1 MEFFSSGSTVEDLLS
16 STISSVGRTA
26 PIQLGFAALSV
37 IITSFGITGPIFNLL
52 QANNFLTKIFR
63 LHCLNRV
70 LKGGGPGT
78 QVPYRIY
85 VNLGYVFACL
95 VALAPVCPLIGIYG
109 MFYFIM
115 FSPMLRWLL
124 VFVYRP
130 RWDGGGDK
138 FPTLHHIIISSLL
151 LGQLIIAF
159 TLILKENII
168 EGLIMLFCIIPTL
181 LFNNIILE
189 KFLRPYEDAALL
201 QAGRLHYNWSSK
213 SCSCLEREE
222 NRRWLVDCHKAS
234 YLPTCLS
241 GGMKNLITAEPAVTE
256 TTFEEQNE
264 MNADITSVRC
274 LLKRQKFQK
283 GGIFP
288 SSKI

>member
-1 MEFFSSGSTVEDLLS
+1 
-16 STISSVGRTA
+16 
-26 PIQLGFAALSV
+26 
-37 IITSFGITGPIFNLL
+37 
-52 QANNFLTKIFR
+52 
-63 LHCLNRV
+63 
-70 LKGGGPGT
+70 
-78 QVPYRIY
+78 
-85 VNLGYVFACL
+85 
-95 VALAPVCPLIGIYG
+95 
-109 MFYFIM
+109 MFYFII

-138 FPTLHHIIISSLL
+138 FPKLHHIIISSLL
-151 LGQLIIAF
+151 LGQLITAF
-159 TLILKENII
+159 TLILKYNII
-168 EGLIMLFCIIPTL
+168 EGLIILFCIIPTL
-181 LFNNIILE
+181 LFHNIILE

-256 TTFEEQNE
+256 TTIEEQNE

-274 LLKRQKFQK
+274 LLKRQKSQK
-283 GGIFP
+283 GGILS
-288 SSKI
+288 SSKK

>member
-1 MEFFSSGSTVEDLLS
+1 VTFTSRHSAIIARHCLADGGATNAWKQVDCIPVYPLADAPPLMCFPRGCGRPVTP
-16 STISSVGRTA
+16 TIS
-26 PIQLGFAALSV
+26 
-37 IITSFGITGPIFNLL
+37 FNLL
-52 QANNFLTKIFR
+52 QVTIFLTKILR

-95 VALAPVCPLIGIYG
+95 VALAPICPLIGIYG

-213 SCSCLEREE
+213 SCSCLERE
-222 NRRWLVDCHKAS
+222 
-234 YLPTCLS
+234 
-241 GGMKNLITAEPAVTE
+241 
-256 TTFEEQNE
+256 
-264 MNADITSVRC
+264 
-274 LLKRQKFQK
+274 
-283 GGIFP
+283 
-288 SSKI
+288 

>member
-168 EGLIMLFCIIPTL
+168 EGLITL
-181 LFNNIILE
+181 VILYYSN
-189 KFLRPYEDAALL
+189 F
-201 QAGRLHYNWSSK
+201 
-213 SCSCLEREE
+213 
-222 NRRWLVDCHKAS
+222 
-234 YLPTCLS
+234 
-241 GGMKNLITAEPAVTE
+241 AV
-256 TTFEEQNE
+256 
-264 MNADITSVRC
+264 
-274 LLKRQKFQK
+274 
-283 GGIFP
+283 
-288 SSKI
+288 